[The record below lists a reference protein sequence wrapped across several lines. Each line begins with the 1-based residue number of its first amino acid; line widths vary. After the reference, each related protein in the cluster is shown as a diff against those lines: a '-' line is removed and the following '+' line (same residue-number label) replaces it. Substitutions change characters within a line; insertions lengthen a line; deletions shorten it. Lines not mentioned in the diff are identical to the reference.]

1 MKIPVFVSSPTAL
14 NSVQQES
21 YDLVIKHL
29 IELQLEPR
37 RLGDSDYP
45 NDYPLREVAVIAKHC
60 SGGVILG
67 FEQLRVFKG
76 IIKPGTTKEKKLD
89 SDSPISF
96 PTPWN
101 QLESGILF
109 GLKLPLLIFREAN
122 ITGGVF
128 DEGVTELFVQK
139 MPNSNQT
146 KEDISGLNQVFLK
159 WYARV
164 SENYFRF

>member
-1 MKIPVFVSSPTAL
+1 MEIPVFVSSPTAL
-14 NSVQQES
+14 NDAQQES
-21 YDLVIKHL
+21 YNLVIKHL

-45 NDYPLREVAVIAKHC
+45 NDYPLREVAVIARHC

-67 FEQLRVFKG
+67 FEQLRVIKG
-76 IIKPGTTKEKKLD
+76 IIKPGTSKEKEID
-89 SDSPISF
+89 SKDFISI

-101 QLESGILF
+101 QLEAGILF

-128 DEGVTELFVQK
+128 DEGVTDVFVQK
-139 MPNSNQT
+139 MPNSKQS
-146 KEDISGLNQVFLK
+146 KADMAGLNQVFLK

-164 SENYFRF
+164 SEHYFRF

>member
-14 NSVQQES
+14 NKAQQES

-29 IELQLEPR
+29 IDLQLEPR

-76 IIKPGTTKEKKLD
+76 IVKPGTFKEEKFD
-89 SDSPISF
+89 SEDFISI

-101 QLESGILF
+101 HLESGILF

-128 DEGVTELFVQK
+128 DEGVTDVFVQK
-139 MPNSNQT
+139 MPSSNQT
-146 KEDISGLNQVFLK
+146 KVDMSGLNQVFLK

-164 SENYFRF
+164 SEHYFRF